1 SLMSPRVFS
10 QSRSRVFELNFMSS
24 SDTESPLDWS
34 FSARW
39 LPMNPF
45 PPVIRTFEILFH
57 PFTAGSTGGTL
68 GLGHDAPSWDIPGRL
83 ELLRK
88 RRCEYF
94 SVANFDV

>member
-1 SLMSPRVFS
+1 MSPQVFS
-10 QSRSRVFELNFMSS
+10 QSRSRVFELNLMSS
-24 SDTESPLDWS
+24 SDTESPVDWS

-45 PPVIRTFEILFH
+45 PPVIRTFEILFSPIH
-57 PFTAGSTGGTL
+57 SRFYRRTL

-94 SVANFDV
+94 SVANSDV